1 MDFNNKTAL
10 VTGGA
15 SGLGEATVRRLAA
28 SGCNVWIADIQQE
41 KGEQLAKELGN
52 SARFRMTDVTSE
64 QEVRAAIDDACK
76 TFGALHIAVSC
87 AGIVAGS
94 KTVGKAGGVYGPHSL
109 DLFSKVININLI
121 GTFNVMRLA
130 AFAMQ
135 SNAPDRDGE
144 RGVIINT
151 SSVAAFEGQIG
162 QVAYSA
168 SKGAIASMTLPAARD
183 LAPSGI
189 RVMSIAPG
197 LFETPL
203 LQNLPEEVKLS
214 LGEQVPFPS
223 RLGRPDEYASLVAAI
238 ISNPMLNG
246 EVIRL
251 DGAIRMAPK

>member
-28 SGCNVWIADIQQE
+28 AGCNVWIADIQQE
-41 KGEQLAKELGN
+41 KGKKLAKQLG
-52 SARFRMTDVTSE
+52 SKAGFRMTDVTSE
-64 QEVRAAIDDACK
+64 QEVQAAIDETLV
-76 TFGALHIAVSC
+76 TFGGLHITVNC

-94 KTVGKAGGVYGPHSL
+94 KTIGKTGGVYGPHSL
-109 DLFSKVININLI
+109 DLFSKVIGINLI

-135 SNAPDRDGE
+135 SNVPDEEGE

-162 QVAYSA
+162 QVAYAA

-183 LAPSGI
+183 LASSGI
-189 RVMSIAPG
+189 RVVSIAPG

-214 LGEQVPFPS
+214 LGQQVPFPS
-223 RLGRPDEYASLVAAI
+223 RLGKPGEYADLVAAI
-238 ISNPMLNG
+238 IGNPMLNG

-251 DGAIRMAPK
+251 DGAIRMAPR